1 MKARIVS
8 GTTSTCWRHRWHRIF
23 PDRTLMRTPHTISP
37 RKTPERK
44 SPINIT
50 VMSSS
55 NSWRMR
61 AQQVDSRIPLRRL
74 WTIKCFWAQESAR
87 SLTRAGLWS
96 ALWSL
101 VMHRLK
107 VPPQLV
113 SRRFPHR
120 VETTTSSLTCSF
132 RSWWQRSSTRPKD
145 AQVGCQRSA
154 VLN

>member
-1 MKARIVS
+1 M
-8 GTTSTCWRHRWHRIF
+8 G
-23 PDRTLMRTPHTISP
+23 MPHTISL

-44 SPINIT
+44 PPINIT
-50 VMSSS
+50 VKSSS

-61 AQQVDSRIPLRRL
+61 AQVVDSRIPLRRL
-74 WTIKCFWAQESAR
+74 WTINCFWVQEIAR

-132 RSWWQRSSTRPKD
+132 KLWWQRSSTRPKD

>member
-1 MKARIVS
+1 MAKILS
-8 GTTSTCWRHRWHRIF
+8 GTTTTCWKHRWHRISLN
-23 PDRTLMRTPHTISP
+23 RTLMGMPHTISL

-44 SPINIT
+44 PPINIT
-50 VMSSS
+50 VKSSS

-61 AQQVDSRIPLRRL
+61 AQVVDSRIPLRRL
-74 WTIKCFWAQESAR
+74 WTINCFWVQEIAR